1 MQEQGPRT
9 RIRRISGCE
18 YCRRWIAGLAHE
30 EVANLFGVPLST
42 IKRYIKRRREGEDL
56 TPKPSPGPGRRRRM
70 LSRAEEKRALCEQ
83 LENNDEATL
92 ERHCEL

>member
-1 MQEQGPRT
+1 
-9 RIRRISGCE
+9 
-18 YCRRWIAGLAHE
+18 
-30 EVANLFGVPLST
+30 
-42 IKRYIKRRREGEDL
+42 
-56 TPKPSPGPGRRRRM
+56 M